1 MAQDAHEPKLR
12 SPPPGATTAPPDH
25 VQKSQVYET
34 FHSPKPTDSQ
44 DQPKPQ
50 LQPDS
55 GETSPG
61 EAGPRKPHARPT
73 FTEGIQSIK
82 SDDFLAVHK
91 MPCAR
96 EGFLTG
102 IGAGAVIGA
111 GRFVLGAGIPKAANW
126 AFGSFLLGSIIQW
139 EYCQAQR
146 MKERAA
152 MARVV
157 EVIDRKQAEK
167 KAKMAEALRI
177 KEEEEEKARQAN
189 KRWYKFWS

>member
-1 MAQDAHEPKLR
+1 MSQNDHPPNLR
-12 SPPPGATTAPPDH
+12 APPPGATSPPSH
-25 VQKSQVYET
+25 VQKPQIYEV
-34 FHSPKPTDSQ
+34 FHSPKPAD
-44 DQPKPQ
+44 DAKPHG
-50 LQPDS
+50 DN
-55 GETSPG
+55 G
-61 EAGPRKPHARPT
+61 EAQGGQQQPGPHTRPT

-157 EVIDRKQAEK
+157 EVIDKKQAEK
-167 KAKMAEALRI
+167 KAKIEQAMRLREEA
-177 KEEEEEKARQAN
+177 EEKARQAN
-189 KRWYKFWS
+189 KRWYKFW

>member
-1 MAQDAHEPKLR
+1 MAQDAHEPK
-12 SPPPGATTAPPDH
+12 PQA
-25 VQKSQVYET
+25 YET
-34 FHSPKPTDSQ
+34 FHAPKPADGL
-44 DQPKPQ
+44 DQQKLQ
-50 LQPDS
+50 LQQDG
-55 GETSPG
+55 GESSSSSG
-61 EAGPRKPHARPT
+61 EAGPRTPHTRPT

-111 GRFVLGAGIPKAANW
+111 GRFVLGARIPKAANW

-177 KEEEEEKARQAN
+177 KEEAEEKARQAN

>member
-1 MAQDAHEPKLR
+1 MARDDREPSAAKLR
-12 SPPPGATTAPPDH
+12 GPPPGATAPPDH
-25 VQKSQVYET
+25 VPKPQVYEV
-34 FHSPKPTDSQ
+34 FHSPKPDEQQQQQNKNDGGESS
-44 DQPKPQ
+44 
-50 LQPDS
+50 S
-55 GETSPG
+55 GEEGVAQKNPPMPSLS
-61 EAGPRKPHARPT
+61 EALNT
-73 FTEGIQSIK
+73 IK
-82 SDDFLAVHK
+82 SEDFFTVHK

-111 GRFVLGAGIPKAANW
+111 GRFVLGARIPKAANW

-146 MKERAA
+146 FKERTA

-167 KAKMAEALRI
+167 KEKVAEALRL
-177 KEEEEEKARQAN
+177 KEEADEKARQA
-189 KRWYKFWS
+189 KKSWYRFW